1 MNDALQT
8 VEELQQQLAELRRE
22 NAECRSE
29 CQRLESALRESGHR
43 FTALLYNLPEKVF
56 HKDRD
61 SVYASCNRNYAVEFG
76 LEPEQMVGR
85 SDYDLFP
92 AEMAAKYRAD
102 DHRIMAS
109 GKTEE
114 IEESYYTPTGEE
126 RIIRTVKAALRD
138 EHDGHVTGVLGIFSD
153 ITERKRAEI
162 KLQRAHDELE
172 RRVNERTAELT
183 EVNRQLRLEV
193 EERKRIESALRQS
206 EERYKLATWGSG
218 VGIWDWDICTG
229 KVYYSPR
236 WKRLFGYAEDD
247 IGESVEDW
255 ARLLHPDERDGILK
269 CQEDFLAG
277 QSPSVSVEY
286 RLRHKD
292 GSYRWIVA
300 HAVVVRDEQGKACR
314 FVGSHGDV
322 TDRKRA
328 EEALRHSEAK
338 YRALVESSPDAVAM
352 SDLAGRITFASERAA
367 RQLGYL
373 HPDELLGLPA
383 MNLVIEADRD
393 RFQANTRCL
402 LDEGIRRNDQYT
414 GCCQDGTPFDA
425 EVSAA
430 VIRDAAGNPE
440 ALMAVYRDITDRKKA
455 EAALRTADA
464 ELLAAARIQTYL
476 LPHEAPQ
483 VGGFDIAG
491 RCYSAKAAAG
501 DHFDFLWCPDGSL
514 LVVLGDVSG
523 HGLGPAL
530 VAADF
535 CARLRTLSGITSDL
549 PEMARKVNNGLYL
562 ETEGQIF
569 VTAILGRLDPRTRD
583 FTCINAG
590 HPSAVVLNSAG
601 EETACFASGS
611 LPFAIMPNLVFVAD
625 ESRKLAEGEVLFI
638 YTDGL
643 TEAHREKGPLFGVQR
658 ALQVVRDHR
667 DRTAAEIIEAVHHAA
682 CNYLGTEKPTD
693 DITVVVVKVLAR
705 ASETSLASEAVAGC
719 EANWPPS

>member
-1 MNDALQT
+1 MNDAWQSMK
-8 VEELQQQLAELRRE
+8 ELQRQLAELRRE
-22 NAECRSE
+22 NAECKSD
-29 CQRLESALRESGHR
+29 CQRLESALRESDHR

-56 HKDRD
+56 HKDRE
-61 SVYASCNRNYAVEFG
+61 SVYVSCNRNYAVDFG
-76 LEPEQMVGR
+76 LEPEQMVGKT
-85 SDYDLFP
+85 DYELFP
-92 AEMAAKYRAD
+92 AEMAAKYRGD

-109 GKTEE
+109 GETEE

-138 EHDGHVTGVLGIFSD
+138 EQGQITGVLGIFSD
-153 ITERKRAEI
+153 ITERKRAEE

-172 RRVNERTAELT
+172 RRVVERTAELT
-183 EVNRQLRLEV
+183 EANQQLRREV
-193 EERKRIESALRQS
+193 EERTRIETALRQS
-206 EERYKLATWGSG
+206 EERYKLAAWGSG
-218 VGIWDWDICTG
+218 VGIWDWDIGTG

-236 WKRLFGYAEDD
+236 WKSLFGYAEDE

-255 ARLLHPDERDGILK
+255 ARLLHPDERDWIVK
-269 CQEDFLAG
+269 FQDDFLAG
-277 QSPSVSVEY
+277 TSASVSVEY

-314 FVGSHGDV
+314 LVGSHGDV

-328 EEALRHSEAK
+328 EEALRQSEAK

-352 SDLAGRITFASERAA
+352 SDLEGRITFASEQAA
-367 RQLGYL
+367 RQLGYV
-373 HPDELLGLPA
+373 HPDELLGVPA
-383 MNLVIEADRD
+383 MNLVVEADRD

-402 LDEGIRRNDQYT
+402 LDKGIRRNDQYT
-414 GCCQDGTPFDA
+414 GCRKDGTPFDA

-440 ALMAVYRDITDRKKA
+440 ALMGVYRDITDRKKA

-483 VGGFDIAG
+483 VEGFDIAG

-501 DHFDFLWCPDGSL
+501 DHFDFLRCPDGSL

-535 CARLRTLSGITSDL
+535 WPGC
-549 PEMARKVNNGLYL
+549 
-562 ETEGQIF
+562 
-569 VTAILGRLDPRTRD
+569 GRCP
-583 FTCINAG
+583 
-590 HPSAVVLNSAG
+590 
-601 EETACFASGS
+601 
-611 LPFAIMPNLVFVAD
+611 
-625 ESRKLAEGEVLFI
+625 ESRV
-638 YTDGL
+638 TCP
-643 TEAHREKGPLFGVQR
+643 R
-658 ALQVVRDHR
+658 
-667 DRTAAEIIEAVHHAA
+667 
-682 CNYLGTEKPTD
+682 
-693 DITVVVVKVLAR
+693 
-705 ASETSLASEAVAGC
+705 
-719 EANWPPS
+719 WPGK